1 MSLEIQNDEKN
12 RRFHANVD
20 GHEATIE
27 YVRMGD
33 AYNLV
38 HTFVPEELRGRHV
51 GEDLVRGTLDQIK
64 AQGATFLPTC
74 SFVQAFLKRHPE
86 YQEGV
91 SQEGVSSHTSRS

>member
-1 MSLEIQNDEKN
+1 MSLEVRNDEQSRK
-12 RRFHANVD
+12 FLADVE

-27 YVRMGD
+27 YVKTGD
-33 AYNLV
+33 AYNLL

-51 GEDLVRGTLDQIK
+51 GEDLVRGALDQLK

-74 SFVQAFLKRHPE
+74 PFVQAFLKKHPE

-91 SQEGVSSHTSRS
+91 ARQDTSRS

>member
-1 MSLEIQNDEKN
+1 MSLETQNDEKN
-12 RRFHANVD
+12 RRFHANVE

-33 AYNLV
+33 AYNLL

-74 SFVQAFLKRHPE
+74 PFVQAFLKRHPE

-91 SQEGVSSHTSRS
+91 SSHTSRS